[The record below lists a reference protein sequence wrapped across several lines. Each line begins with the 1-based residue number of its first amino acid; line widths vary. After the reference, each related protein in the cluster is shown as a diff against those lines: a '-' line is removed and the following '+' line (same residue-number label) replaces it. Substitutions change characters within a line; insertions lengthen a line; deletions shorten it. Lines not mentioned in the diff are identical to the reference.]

1 MPSSWRAPFG
11 QVNVKEGIGT
21 HSLWNLPLLGTVH
34 SDTVYT
40 TWLAMLVAL
49 LFLTWVGRSYSSVRA
64 DKTQTVFEGI
74 IEYISDMVYG
84 SLGHGGEPYVPFFIG
99 LFVFIFLL
107 DQFGIFPFKAFG
119 LPFGGA
125 PTGDLNT
132 AVPLALIVWGLT
144 WVAGFRQN
152 GLGAFG
158 HFFKPFW
165 VLFPINFLEEIG
177 RPATL
182 ALRLFFNIFVGELL
196 YIIIASITTAK
207 VFIGPFPLSIAVS
220 ILPFFIQFFNFFVG
234 TIQAFVFTLLGIV
247 YLSLSTSH
255 EEPAPGHGASVTPAP
270 AEAPALSK
278 NNV

>member
-1 MPSSWRAPFG
+1 
-11 QVNVKEGIGT
+11 VKEGIGAHT
-21 HSLWNLPLLGTVH
+21 LWNLPLIGTVH

-49 LFLTWVGRSYSSVRA
+49 VILGLVGRSYTSNRLG
-64 DKTQTVFEGI
+64 KTQTVFEGV
-74 IEYISDMVYG
+74 IEYIADMVYG
-84 SLGHGGEPYVPFFIG
+84 SLGRAGEPYVPFFIG

-107 DQFGIFPFKAFG
+107 DQFGIFPFKALG

-144 WVAGFRQN
+144 WFAGFRQN

-165 VLFPINFLEEIG
+165 VLFPINMLEEVA
-177 RPATL
+177 RPVTL

-196 YIIIASITTAK
+196 YIIISSITTAK
-207 VFIGPFPLSIAVS
+207 VFIGPFPLSLAMS
-220 ILPFFIQFFNFFVG
+220 IVPFFVQFFNFFVG

-247 YLSLSTSH
+247 YLSLSTAH
-255 EEPAPGHGASVTPAP
+255 EEHATADHGSSVQHPP
-270 AEAPALSK
+270 DGVPAL
-278 NNV
+278 NNG